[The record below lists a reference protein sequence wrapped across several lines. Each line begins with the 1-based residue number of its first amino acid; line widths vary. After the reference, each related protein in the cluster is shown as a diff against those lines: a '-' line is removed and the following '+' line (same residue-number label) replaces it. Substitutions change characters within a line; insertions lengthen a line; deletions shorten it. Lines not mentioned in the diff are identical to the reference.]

1 MNKIAKIISVVLS
14 VALVI
19 GVSTAMLVSAFAAA
33 APKFSLTV
41 VSETDD
47 TVVVGFCLDEGSI
60 TALDATITAKR
71 SDLVAVKDGYTV
83 SSNYTNYAIA
93 CMTSGKQSPII
104 ATNYLTGSVSF
115 TNVVPYDTV
124 GTFCE
129 YTFTKGSS
137 AKVCADD
144 FTAVVTSCNDGDT
157 ASVSNVVVTNKLP
170 VVEKPTSSTTTTTK
184 TTATTT
190 KPTSSTTTTTKSNTT
205 TTTTKASATTTK
217 PAATTTKPST
227 TVKSEVVTTTKVPA
241 ANPTEATDATQGTA
255 SDETAATTA
264 AASTGDTVNPK
275 TGDRLTATAAVVS
288 LLAISGAAVVA
299 LRKKED

>member
-33 APKFSLTV
+33 APQFSLTV

-170 VVEKPTSSTTTTTK
+170 VVEKPTSST
-184 TTATTT
+184 
-190 KPTSSTTTTTKSNTT
+190 
-205 TTTTKASATTTK
+205 
-217 PAATTTKPST
+217 KPST
-227 TVKSEVVTTTKVPA
+227 TVESEVTTKVPA